1 MAALAPSPACRA
13 RIGGHG
19 GSPQTSD
26 AAMPNI
32 PYLPEHMGSITLTPA
47 GPFVAGS
54 YASLL
59 LTYTAGKFGID
70 DTGDLKIVWRGTSD
84 MGKPQFT
91 EPAAANYTT
100 VEASN
105 GAVLD
110 CRVDRNFTRP
120 WVNALSIRVGRGF
133 LRAGDTIA
141 IRLGDMRQGS
151 PGLRLQTNVETT
163 FEFKT
168 FVDAF
173 ATYEFTELLRSPE
186 IALVPGEAV
195 RWKALLP
202 SQNIVGEAFR
212 LCIVAEDRWGNPTT
226 TGIGPV
232 VVTAPPQIA
241 GLSAAALSPRENG
254 TIIIKGLIAG
264 EPGDFTVAVTDQTGR
279 LLCRSSPMRVL
290 ASSPYRHYWGDL
302 HAQSEETIGTGS
314 ATEYFSYAR
323 DKAFV
328 DIVGHQGNDFQIT
341 DAFWKTLNGLTRQ
354 FDEPGRFVA
363 LPGYEWSG
371 NTGMGG
377 DRNVFYRNEG
387 RPIRRSSRVLVSDPS
402 TEDCYTARELFEALG
417 RNSEDVVVIAHVGG
431 RYADIN
437 VAHDGRFER
446 AVEVHS
452 TWGTFEWLLHDAF
465 DRGYR
470 VGIVCHSDDHKGR
483 PGATQPGASTF
494 GAIGGLTC
502 YLMPKLDRDAVFDAL
517 RQRRHYGT
525 TGNRLYMSVKGSFDQ
540 PVTHYADDPLLGP
553 TRSRQATEVPM
564 GAIVA
569 NGGVPM
575 RMSAEVI
582 GSSAIDR
589 IDVLHGKTLVRSVR
603 PYSSGDLGKRIR
615 VLWSGAEY
623 RGRGREV
630 NWRGKATL
638 RGNRI
643 ERAEAVNFLN
653 PDKPLS
659 HDGETGIVS
668 WNSVTTGN
676 MAGFDLWLE
685 RERAGTL
692 SIETNIVSGECDLAT
707 LDDDEIII
715 EAGGLGRQIRIY
727 RLPESSKVASM
738 QITHDATGTEA
749 IKGDVPVYIRV
760 TQEDGNQAWSS
771 PIYLIKGP

>member
-1 MAALAPSPACRA
+1 
-13 RIGGHG
+13 
-19 GSPQTSD
+19 
-26 AAMPNI
+26 MPNI
-32 PYLPEHMGSITLTPA
+32 PYLPEHMGTATLAPA

-54 YASLL
+54 HASLL

-70 DTGDLKIVWRGTSD
+70 DSGDLKIVWRGTSD

-133 LRAGDTIA
+133 LRAGDTIT
-141 IRLGDMRQGS
+141 IRLGDTRQGS
-151 PGLRLQTNVETT
+151 PGLRLQTNVEPT

-173 ATYEFTELLRSPE
+173 ATYEFTELPQSPE
-186 IALVPGEAV
+186 IALVPGEAT

-202 SQNIVGEAFR
+202 SQNILGEPFR

-226 TGIGPV
+226 RGIGPI
-232 VVTAPPQIA
+232 VVTAPPQIV
-241 GLSAAALSPRENG
+241 GLSAAPLSPREDG
-254 TIIIKGLIAG
+254 TIVVEGLSAK
-264 EPGDFTVAVTDQTGR
+264 EPGDVTIAVADETGR
-279 LLCRSSPMRVL
+279 PLCHSTPMRVL
-290 ASSPYRHYWGDL
+290 ASAPYRHYWGDL
-302 HAQSEETIGTGS
+302 HAQSEETIGTNS
-314 ATEYFSYAR
+314 AAEYFSYAR

-377 DRNVFYRNEG
+377 DRNVFYRAEG
-387 RPIRRSSRVLVSDPS
+387 RPIRRSSRILVSDPS
-402 TEDCYTARELFEALG
+402 TEDCHTARELFEALG
-417 RNSEDVVVIAHVGG
+417 RNNEDAVVIAHVGG

-446 AVEVHS
+446 AVEIHS

-502 YLMPKLDRDAVFDAL
+502 YLMPRLDRDAVFDAL
-517 RQRRHYGT
+517 RQRRHYGS
-525 TGNRLYMSVKGSFDQ
+525 TGNRLYMSVKGSFDR
-540 PVTHYADDPLLGP
+540 PVTQYADDPLLGP
-553 TRSRQATEVPM
+553 THSREVTEVPI

-569 NGGVPM
+569 NGTVPM
-575 RMSAEVI
+575 RLCAEVI

-589 IDVLHGKTLVRSVR
+589 IDILHGKTLMRSVR

-615 VLWSGAEY
+615 VMWSGAEY

-643 ERAEAVNFLN
+643 EQVAAVNFLN

-659 HDGETGIVS
+659 HDGEAGIVS

-685 RERAGTL
+685 RERAGVL
-692 SIETNIVSGECDLAT
+692 SIETNIVSAECDLAT
-707 LDDDEIII
+707 LDDDEIVV
-715 EAGGLGRQIRIY
+715 EAGGLGRQIRVY
-727 RLPESSKVASM
+727 RLPETRKITSM
-738 QITHDATGTEA
+738 QVTHEVTGTEA
-749 IKGDVPVYIRV
+749 IEGDVPVYIRV

-771 PIYLIKGP
+771 PIYLVKGP